1 MSTVTLIG
9 LILMVLAGLLFG
21 FQVMAGFLGMG
32 TSDDYVYENIRLEE
46 ILGESTLNWIDGISS
61 PAIRGLS
68 ETVVSTSLVVILLG
82 GAILFFL
89 IHLFRGHK

>member
-32 TSDDYVYENIRLEE
+32 TSDDYVYENIRLAEV
-46 ILGESTLNWIDGISS
+46 LGESTLNWIEGISS
-61 PAIRGLS
+61 PAIRGLG
-68 ETVVSTSLVVILLG
+68 ETVVSTPLVVLLLG
-82 GAILFFL
+82 AAVVFFV